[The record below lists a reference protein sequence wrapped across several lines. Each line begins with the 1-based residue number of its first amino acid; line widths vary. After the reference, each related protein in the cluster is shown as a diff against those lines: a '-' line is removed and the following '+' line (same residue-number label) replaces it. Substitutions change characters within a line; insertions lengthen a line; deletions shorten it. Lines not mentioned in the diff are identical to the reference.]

1 MKYVF
6 DTNILL
12 HYLRNEPDSI
22 VNLLEMKYNPLDID
36 NTPIVCVVS
45 IGELKS
51 LAKRNRWGKKRIE
64 NMEKFLQLFVV
75 VNIYAED
82 VLDMYAEIDTYS
94 QNKILEK
101 PLPFSVRNMGKNDV
115 WIAAITTILGA
126 TLITLDN
133 DFDHLDGVYFEILN
147 PLK

>member
-51 LAKRNRWGKKRIE
+51 LAKRNRWGKNE
-64 NMEKFLQLFVV
+64 
-75 VNIYAED
+75 
-82 VLDMYAEIDTYS
+82 S
-94 QNKILEK
+94 KIWKSFYNSL
-101 PLPFSVRNMGKNDV
+101 L
-115 WIAAITTILGA
+115 W
-126 TLITLDN
+126 
-133 DFDHLDGVYFEILN
+133 
-147 PLK
+147 